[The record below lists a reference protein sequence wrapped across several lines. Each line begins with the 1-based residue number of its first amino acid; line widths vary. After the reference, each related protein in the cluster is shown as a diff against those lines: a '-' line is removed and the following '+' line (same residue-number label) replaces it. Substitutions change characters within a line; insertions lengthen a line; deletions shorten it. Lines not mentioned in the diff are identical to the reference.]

1 LIDNNKNKN
10 QFQKPTKPILSPPK
24 IDIKQL
30 LNKTPTSNMDK
41 LLSMGFADRAL
52 NERLLKKFD
61 NDMDKVVQSL
71 LDNVENDW
79 YEHRY

>member
-1 LIDNNKNKN
+1 LLDKKNKD
-10 QFQKPTKPILSPPK
+10 QTPKQTKPILLPPK
-24 IDIKQL
+24 IDIQQF
-30 LNKTPTSNMDK
+30 LNKTPNSNMDK
-41 LLSMGFADRAL
+41 LLNMGFANRAL
-52 NERLLKKFD
+52 NEKLLKQFD